1 MTWLINRHDVSD
13 EVNRDAIS
21 HKIYR
26 PLVCPSCKVHKYLT
40 QTKNPTS
47 PFQIGDSLIYTY
59 EGHNKMVD
67 MLYLNENDPDI
78 KYYSSKFLH
87 GNKKVAT
94 KEFLKSINVPYME

>member
-1 MTWLINRHDVSD
+1 
-13 EVNRDAIS
+13 
-21 HKIYR
+21 
-26 PLVCPSCKVHKYLT
+26 
-40 QTKNPTS
+40 
-47 PFQIGDSLIYTY
+47 
-59 EGHNKMVD
+59 MVD